1 MSDSSA
7 EDTVSAADTTTWPQQ
22 TPIDGPK
29 TERPAAASCC
39 FADTDSLRDVLCA
52 CQSLISPVDHADRPV
67 AAVDYPER
75 EACSFVARAS
85 TGGCG
90 GSLNTS
96 ASRPISSP
104 IKVGY
109 RSSGLDYPNPVI
121 IHATPGQWRLGCFWR
136 SIRWDDERRAD
147 ELGRVGADGPNDG
160 CVSRRLTPLWQP
172 E

>member
-109 RSSGLDYPNPVI
+109 RSSGLSKSCDNSCYTRTMEVGMFLAL
-121 IHATPGQWRLGCFWR
+121 HSVG
-136 SIRWDDERRAD
+136 RRAT
-147 ELGRVGADGPNDG
+147 
-160 CVSRRLTPLWQP
+160 SRRARARWRRRTK
-172 E
+172 